1 MMVMIMGCVGLS
13 INVIFV
19 LMLGDQHHG
28 HGQKH
33 DHVPEEPKEDSH
45 RQHHSW
51 SIQSVLLHIACDAM
65 NNMALILASTLIWK
79 LPDSKRSEKSN
90 STRYVDPKNYADPAC
105 TVFIAT
111 VIMILSVRLIHDT
124 GKALVG
130 LAGAD

>member
-1 MMVMIMGCVGLS
+1 
-13 INVIFV
+13 
-19 LMLGDQHHG
+19 
-28 HGQKH
+28 
-33 DHVPEEPKEDSH
+33 
-45 RQHHSW
+45 
-51 SIQSVLLHIACDAM
+51 M